1 MSDSLADRLAG
12 LPGYRIERELG
23 GGGMSRV
30 FLAEE
35 AALSRRVAIKV
46 LESHG
51 ARVDADRF
59 RREVLLS
66 AQLSHPHIVP
76 LLAAGEIDGLLYYI
90 MPFVDG
96 QSLRGRLREGELS
109 IGEVIR
115 LLRNISAALSYA
127 HARGIVHRDI
137 KPDNVIVTGGVAV
150 VLDFGVSK
158 ALAASTQAPTDG
170 ITGAGL
176 AIGTPRYMA
185 PEQVVADP
193 DIDVRADIYALGIL
207 AYELLTGSTPF
218 GGNDPVKIVRAHLSE
233 MPEPVNNR
241 RAGIPPTIAALVM
254 RCLEKDRERRPAS
267 ATEVLDLLDSM
278 ATPSLTSAMTLG
290 TAASRGVAWATSA
303 LMPALVYL
311 VAAGV
316 MIAGLKW
323 LAAQGQIG
331 DRLMVFSIVLAL
343 LGLPVV
349 VALGLLLGLRR
360 AERGA

>member
-1 MSDSLADRLAG
+1 
-12 LPGYRIERELG
+12 
-23 GGGMSRV
+23 MSRV

-35 AALSRRVAIKV
+35 IALSRRVAIKV
-46 LESHG
+46 LEARG

-76 LLAAGEIDGLLYYI
+76 LLAAGEIDGLPYYI
-90 MPFVDG
+90 MPYVEG
-96 QSLRGRLREGELS
+96 QSLRSRLREGELS
-109 IGEVIR
+109 VGEVIR
-115 LLRNISAALSYA
+115 LLRNVAAALSYA

-137 KPDNVIVTGGVAV
+137 KPDNIIVNGGIAV

-158 ALAASTQAPTDG
+158 ALAASTQTPADG

-193 DIDVRADIYALGIL
+193 DIDQRADLYALGVM

-233 MPEPVNNR
+233 TPEPVGKR
-241 RAGIPPTIAALVM
+241 RGGIPPVIAALVM
-254 RCLEKDRERRPAS
+254 RCLEKDRARRPAG
-267 ATEVLDLLDSM
+267 ADEVLDLLDSM
-278 ATPSLTSAMTLG
+278 ATPSHIHAMSLG
-290 TAASRGVAWATSA
+290 AAASRGAAWATSA

-311 VAAGV
+311 VAAGIMV
-316 MIAGLKW
+316 AGLKW

-331 DRLMVFSIVLAL
+331 NRLMVFSIVLAL

-349 VALGLLLGLRR
+349 VAIGLLMGLRR